1 MKNIIY
7 LLLLA
12 SIPFAAI
19 AQRWSKSLEKDAKKG
34 NVTAQVEVGNAYFKG
49 NGVEKD
55 LEKAAKWYY
64 EAILQGEESVKEN
77 FYSFYS
83 KQLEKYAKSGDAQ
96 AQYEVGCDYLKGSGV
111 DKDVK
116 TAAEWLLLAVGQD
129 HKEAIE
135 KFYSFYSKQLEKRA
149 KDGDARAQFE
159 TGNCYYMGK
168 EVDMDKETASEWYQ
182 KAMQQGHEE
191 ATEKFFSFYSKT
203 LEKTA
208 KMGNARAEYETGNAY
223 LSGNGVKRNTETA
236 SEWYQKAMA
245 QNHEEATEKFYSFY
259 SKALEKRAKGGDV
272 RAQFETGNGYYS
284 GQIVS
289 KDNNTAAKWY
299 KMAMAQGH
307 QEATEKFYSFY
318 SKELEKMA
326 KANDARAQYETGNAY
341 LSGSGIDRDPEEA
354 SEWFMKAM
362 AQGYEEAKERF
373 YSFYSK
379 ALEKAAKKG
388 DARAQYETGNAYL
401 AGTPGKR
408 DTETA
413 AEWYIKAMA
422 QGHEEAT
429 EKFYSFYSKDLEK
442 RAKNGDARAQFE
454 TGNSYFT
461 GSIVTKNDNT
471 AAEWYLKALLQGH
484 EEATEKF
491 YSFYS
496 KDLEKRAKSGDARAQ
511 FETGNHYFTGVAVK
525 NDHETA
531 AEWYQKAMQQGHE
544 EAKEKFYSFYSKIL
558 EKAAKA
564 GDAEA
569 QFQVGNFYF
578 MGSTGKRDIE
588 TAAEWYEKS
597 MSQGH
602 EGAKEKYYSYYSKVL
617 EKSSKK
623 DIEALYRIGCFYMDG
638 ETVEKDMKKA
648 IKLLLK
654 ADKEG
659 HPEAFNK
666 FGSVYNKDLQ
676 KMAKKG
682 NVRAKLAIA
691 KCYLNGSGISKNV
704 KLAADYL
711 VEIADDHE
719 VGEEAKTLLQSIEN
733 NE

>member
-1 MKNIIY
+1 MKRLFY
-7 LLLLA
+7 FLFLMVM
-12 SIPFAAI
+12 PFATN
-19 AQRWSKSLEKDAKKG
+19 AQRWSKSLEKSAKKG
-34 NVTAQVEVGNAYFKG
+34 DITAQVEVANAYFKG

-64 EAILQGEESVKEN
+64 EAILQGDESCKEN

-83 KQLEKYAKSGDAQ
+83 KQLEKYAKNGDAQ
-96 AQYEVGCDYLKGSGV
+96 AQYEVGCDYLNGNGV

-116 TAAEWLLLAVGQD
+116 TAAEWFLLSAAQNHTGSQ
-129 HKEAIE
+129 E
-135 KFYSFYSKQLEKRA
+135 KFYSFYSKQLEKKA
-149 KDGDARAQFE
+149 KEGDARAQFE

-168 EVDMDKETASEWYQ
+168 EVERNTEEASEWY
-182 KAMQQGHEE
+182 
-191 ATEKFFSFYSKT
+191 
-203 LEKTA
+203 
-208 KMGNARAEYETGNAY
+208 KM
-223 LSGNGVKRNTETA
+223 
-236 SEWYQKAMA
+236 AMA
-245 QNHEEATEKFYSFY
+245 QGHEEATEKFYSFY
-259 SKALEKRAKGGDV
+259 SKALEKSAKGGDARAEYETGNAYLEGKGVKRDTETASEWYLKAMAQNHEGATDKFYSFYSKALEKRAKGGDA
-272 RAQFETGNGYYS
+272 RAQFETGNSYFNGL
-284 GQIVS
+284 IVA

-307 QEATEKFYSFY
+307 EEATEKFYSFY
-318 SKELEKMA
+318 SKELEKNA
-326 KANDARAQYETGNAY
+326 KANDVRAQFETGNAY
-341 LSGSGIDRDPEEA
+341 LSGSGIERNPEEA
-354 SEWFMKAM
+354 AEWYLKAI
-362 AQGYEEAKERF
+362 AQGHEGATERF

-401 AGTPGKR
+401 SGTSGKR
-408 DTETA
+408 NPEIA
-413 AEWYIKAMA
+413 AEWYMKAMS

-429 EKFYSFYSKDLEK
+429 EKFYSTYSKELEK
-442 RAKNGDARAQFE
+442 RAKNGDVRAQFE
-454 TGNSYFT
+454 TGNSYLN
-461 GSIVTKNDNT
+461 GNIVEKNDNV
-471 AAEWYLKALLQGH
+471 AAEWFLKALLQGH

-496 KDLEKRAKSGDARAQ
+496 KDLEKRAKAGDARAQ
-511 FETGNHYFTGVAVK
+511 FETGNHYFTGIGVK

-544 EAKEKFYSFYSKIL
+544 EAKAKFYSFYSKIL
-558 EKAAKA
+558 EKAAKS

-569 QFQVGNFYF
+569 QYQVGNFYF
-578 MGSTGKRDIE
+578 MGTTGKRDTE
-588 TAAEWYEKS
+588 TAAEWYEKG

-617 EKSSKK
+617 EKNSKK

-654 ADKEG
+654 ADKDG

-666 FGSVYNKDLQ
+666 FGSIYNKDLQ

-682 NVRAKLAIA
+682 NVRAKLAVA
-691 KCYLNGSGISKNV
+691 KCYLNGSGITKNPQ
-704 KLAADYL
+704 KAAEFL
-711 VEIADDHE
+711 KEIAEDFE
-719 VGEEAKTLLQSIEN
+719 YGEEAKTLLQSIEN
-733 NE
+733 E